1 MTPVKRDAS
10 GFPIQFE
17 LDSRTAQAVE
27 EEVQR
32 IRAEKQKQ
40 KGGKK

>member
-10 GFPIQFE
+10 GFPVEFV
-17 LDSRTAQAVE
+17 LDSRDAQRWE

-40 KGGKK
+40 EKRK